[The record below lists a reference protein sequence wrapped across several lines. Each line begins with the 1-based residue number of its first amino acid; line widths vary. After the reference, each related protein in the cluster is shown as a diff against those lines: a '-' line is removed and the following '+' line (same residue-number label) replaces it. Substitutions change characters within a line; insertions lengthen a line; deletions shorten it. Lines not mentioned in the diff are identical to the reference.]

1 MAPLTAARKPRL
13 SNEVQPKIITKYIF
27 LKGIKALPLQGLRV
41 ASPTDSNPQHSFGLI
56 VIDYI
61 YIHIYI
67 FFPPSKKS
75 FLSLPSLLLMV
86 LKSRPIALLSLDLSM
101 TEDPAAPRFVHIKD
115 S

>member
-1 MAPLTAARKPRL
+1 ML
-13 SNEVQPKIITKYIF
+13 SKEAQPKIITKYIF
-27 LKGIKALPLQGLRV
+27 FKGIKALPLQGLRV
-41 ASPTDSNPQHSFGLI
+41 ASPTDSNPQHSFALI

-61 YIHIYI
+61 YIYI
-67 FFPPSKKS
+67 FFFSPSKKS

-101 TEDPAAPRFVHIKD
+101 TQDPAAPRFVHIED